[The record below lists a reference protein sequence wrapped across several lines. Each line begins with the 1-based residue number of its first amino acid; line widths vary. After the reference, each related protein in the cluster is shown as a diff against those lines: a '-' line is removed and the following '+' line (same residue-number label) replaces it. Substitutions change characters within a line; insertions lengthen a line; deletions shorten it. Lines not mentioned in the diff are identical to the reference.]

1 MVISL
6 FWKVVHE
13 HWKKSFFPRSEW
25 FEVGEL
31 YLIVRSQPLSVPFSS
46 RISLCCHLFLSSWHN
61 LRLFQPLSFCQACLN
76 LANEFK
82 SHGEDKVLERQ
93 ISTQTAKS
101 LWKTDM
107 KTIPHYKRKGCLGL
121 WSSVMDLPEHVIC
134 LGNSF
139 TEVGF
144 YEILWS

>member
-1 MVISL
+1 MSTGRNPSFLGVSDLRLENCILWLGHSISVIL
-6 FWKVVHE
+6 PVVGSPYAVL
-13 HWKKSFFPRSEW
+13 SFYQADS
-25 FEVGEL
+25 
-31 YLIVRSQPLSVPFSS
+31 
-46 RISLCCHLFLSSWHN
+46 N
-61 LRLFQPLSFCQACLN
+61 LRLFQPLSFCQTCLN

-107 KTIPHYKRKGCLGL
+107 KTLPHYNRKGCLGL
-121 WSSVMDLPEHVIC
+121 WSTVMDLPEHVIC